1 MNDSLSHLN
10 NALKQFAE
18 ERDWEKF
25 HDPKNLSMALIAEA
39 AELVEH
45 FQWLTPEQSMNLST
59 EKLTEVGY
67 EMAEF
72 DSMAVMGVIT
82 EMEERYGI
90 ELEDDELDGDLFS
103 TVGSLQDFINY
114 RLSIQE

>member
-1 MNDSLSHLN
+1 LITLDELHDLLDDVLQLGDRVKTLDQNSLL
-10 NALKQFAE
+10 LGE
-18 ERDWEKF
+18 I
-25 HDPKNLSMALIAEA
+25 P
-39 AELVEH
+39 
-45 FQWLTPEQSMNLST
+45 
-59 EKLTEVGY
+59 
-67 EMAEF
+67 EF

>member
-1 MNDSLSHLN
+1 LITLDELHDLLDDVLQLGDRVKTLDQNSLL
-10 NALKQFAE
+10 LGE
-18 ERDWEKF
+18 
-25 HDPKNLSMALIAEA
+25 I
-39 AELVEH
+39 
-45 FQWLTPEQSMNLST
+45 
-59 EKLTEVGY
+59 
-67 EMAEF
+67 AEF